1 MKVIM
6 GTESDGESD
15 DKSLVTAKVMIVNS
29 YEINNVSGGMNND
42 KRLDQVTRKNQFSIT
57 SIFQKISDPWLLS
70 GILFIISGVNI
81 IKTTV
86 LHI

>member
-6 GTESDGESD
+6 GTVSDGESD

-42 KRLDQVTRKNQFSIT
+42 KRLDQVTRKNYINFSED
-57 SIFQKISDPWLLS
+57 F
-70 GILFIISGVNI
+70 
-81 IKTTV
+81 
-86 LHI
+86 